1 MKRRTGLAGIVLLL
15 AAGVGTAVALRK
27 PGTAEAPKRA
37 PPAPIEF
44 IADDLVTLA
53 PRPLERTVALT
64 GTVKA
69 ANQTIVKT
77 KVAGD
82 LVQLLVREGEAV
94 KAGQVVARIDGTEY
108 EWRVKREQAALAA
121 SQAQLDMAAKT
132 RANNAQLL
140 AKGFISQ
147 NAFDNAASG
156 LDAAR
161 GNRDAAAAALEI
173 SRKALADTV
182 LRAPM
187 AGLVAE
193 RFAQQ
198 GEKLPVDGRV
208 LSIVDL
214 SSLEVEAPI
223 PADDIAQ
230 VSIGNAAEFAIE
242 GGTRRF
248 TGKVVR
254 INPATVA
261 GSRSIFVYV
270 RIDQPDPSLRAGVFV
285 NGRLLLARG
294 APVLALPVTAV
305 REDGGAARVLAVVD
319 GKLAQVPVQLG
330 ARSGDAAEIKSGL
343 PAGVQVVRSFDTRLA
358 VGAPVRIATTTGAN
372 RNGAMSAR

>member
-1 MKRRTGLAGIVLLL
+1 
-15 AAGVGTAVALRK
+15 
-27 PGTAEAPKRA
+27 
-37 PPAPIEF
+37 
-44 IADDLVTLA
+44 
-53 PRPLERTVALT
+53 
-64 GTVKA
+64 
-69 ANQTIVKT
+69 
-77 KVAGD
+77 
-82 LVQLLVREGEAV
+82 
-94 KAGQVVARIDGTEY
+94 
-108 EWRVKREQAALAA
+108 
-121 SQAQLDMAAKT
+121 
-132 RANNAQLL
+132 
-140 AKGFISQ
+140 
-147 NAFDNAASG
+147 
-156 LDAAR
+156 
-161 GNRDAAAAALEI
+161 
-173 SRKALADTV
+173 
-182 LRAPM
+182 
-187 AGLVAE
+187 
-193 RFAQQ
+193 
-198 GEKLPVDGRV
+198 V